1 MKKLSCRYYNNRIK
15 TFGNGNFQSHDQEES
30 KLNSTINANS
40 GAHLLTFIYFCNVQ
54 TIKIPFD
61 KNNAATIK
69 RKKKNANTDPIISP
83 CRIGTMVSM

>member
-1 MKKLSCRYYNNRIK
+1 MMKKLSCRYYNNRIK

-69 RKKKNANTDPIISP
+69 RKKKMLTQILLLAP
-83 CRIGTMVSM
+83 VE

>member
-69 RKKKNANTDPIISP
+69 RKKKMLTQILLLAP
-83 CRIGTMVSM
+83 VE

>member
-40 GAHLLTFIYFCNVQ
+40 GAHLLKFIYFCNVQ

-61 KNNAATIK
+61 KNNAVTIK
-69 RKKKNANTDPIISP
+69 RKKKMLTQILLLAP
-83 CRIGTMVSM
+83 VE